1 MTFETTIFL
10 YQAYLLLY
18 CDDKPDLCPADDK
31 PDICPEDDKPHLCPE
46 DSDSFLIPKRIFE
59 IKRQSEAGPPKE
71 VSINSDNEID
81 SVITVESVI
90 DHEREKKMMELIY
103 LVMLQSTGQAKGNEQ
118 LIAERA
124 KWNEQFTDPRDDKML
139 EMIDIFIAHLAERK
153 RMYEEEKQIE
163 ELIEEQM
170 ACLATSLSKLAK
182 DYAEDYA
189 ATMSKRTRKKAAAFI
204 EELASILSTC
214 AEDIHKARPEG
225 VFNFSSSLL
234 TFIAILV
241 TVLAPVAKTVAEVFA
256 NAKRS
261 KKRRNK
267 NGKIGQFDTDR
278 FISVAEDFAD
288 EKRSKKRRKIQ
299 KD

>member
-71 VSINSDNEID
+71 VSINSENEID

-90 DHEREKKMMELIY
+90 DHERGKKMMELIY
-103 LVMLQSTGQAKGNEQ
+103 LVM
-118 LIAERA
+118 
-124 KWNEQFTDPRDDKML
+124 
-139 EMIDIFIAHLAERK
+139 LAERK

-214 AEDIHKARPEG
+214 AEDIDKARPEG

-234 TFIAILV
+234 TFIATLV

-261 KKRRNK
+261 KKRRNN

-288 EKRSKKRRKIQ
+288 EKRSKKRRKI
-299 KD
+299 